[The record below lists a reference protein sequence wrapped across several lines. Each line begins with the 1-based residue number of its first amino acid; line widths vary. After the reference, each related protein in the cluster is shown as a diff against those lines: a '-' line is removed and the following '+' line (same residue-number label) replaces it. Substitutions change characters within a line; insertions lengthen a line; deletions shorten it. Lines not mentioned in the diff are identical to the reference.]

1 MLLCLPFISP
11 CHMLSAV
18 WFLPHSREPCI
29 LSFLLPLISP
39 VLFVWS
45 LSLFLQIN
53 TSFPLSKIT
62 LYLVLPLTICI
73 FSPSAA
79 GQNDFWEISLPNGLL
94 LLPPQTSCLSS
105 IQEPEAAVLS
115 ILETPPPLSFIL
127 PPFFFYHLLFFFFL
141 LTPHEMFSIFSSA
154 VSLHEKSLSG
164 YMLLDAKMIWQN

>member
-18 WFLPHSREPCI
+18 RFLSHSREPCI

-115 ILETPPPLSFIL
+115 ILETPPPPPLSS
-127 PPFFFYHLLFFFFL
+127 PSLFFLSSTFFL
-141 LTPHEMFSIFSSA
+141 FPPNSP
-154 VSLHEKSLSG
+154 
-164 YMLLDAKMIWQN
+164 